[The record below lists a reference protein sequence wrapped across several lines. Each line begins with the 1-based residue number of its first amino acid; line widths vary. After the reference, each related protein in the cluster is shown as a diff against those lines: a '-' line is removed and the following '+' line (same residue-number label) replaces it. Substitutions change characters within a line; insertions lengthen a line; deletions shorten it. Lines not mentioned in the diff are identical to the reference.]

1 MEAMNVDE
9 GQPSQ
14 QLALIRAVR
23 TLDENNSVTLP
34 EKIHRLWLLLS
45 AAKDTRLHGVEESI
59 LRWLLK
65 QMSGNTDSA
74 EHVRRYPL
82 TWTILGH
89 VFPKIPAQS
98 LGRSLAYL
106 RFVPILNKTL
116 GDITQQENHTG
127 TLGTEEDTAT
137 AKKRKKGADWPA
149 TLAELRTSLGCF
161 RSASEIFEALAVLL
175 EQGTAQPGAVTP
187 EKRVGAE
194 HVKSLFSS
202 SGDETRDITARLLI
216 TCSESLSISDE
227 GLVKGQQSWI
237 DTVTTIWNLRLHS
250 KEDSLDFARH
260 IYERASLTLAKY
272 EDGHST
278 QPPNHIYS
286 ACREIWMPQLR
297 RFLSTY
303 FIRPARQRFAVD
315 KNVDVLKL
323 ALEISQ
329 KDVVSST
336 TVMWSIAARIP
347 RDTSDPRSKIEHDAW
362 AEIIFQ
368 IVVDGLKPLAR
379 RKKNEVLS
387 RLLDVALQT
396 RSIPSTETLRALHQ
410 KHALGKAETDWML
423 LSKILAC
430 DADVFLATEDYE
442 TIFDNLSRIS
452 NKNAKLKDKVVV
464 DVILP
469 LQSAFA
475 GARDLAGFVTQWLR
489 GLCAAESIE
498 KSIWFDSRI
507 REHLATVIQTSF
519 SSSQLLRLLERLE
532 SIPSKAG
539 EILVVLDG
547 ICTGLTDEN
556 TIANADPKIISMM
569 DQQWEGF
576 SPEVL
581 ALRWRI
587 FGCLASW
594 RGSDECN
601 KLWKRVKSDLKPILK
616 KNKLT
621 APDTFEAF
629 SCCYKLCLSNHIG
642 GKYEDD
648 LTKLICTMLGRLVL
662 SVQTEPD
669 IQLLSPYRDL
679 VFNHLPRLSEQ
690 PKQEVDTL
698 TDQIVQFFGSIIN
711 KLPLPLDEQDLDQV
725 RPLIHNYDVT
735 DEEPMIDA
743 LMAPFLDALDNSENQ
758 CGWTQAQSSRL
769 LLILLEFPT
778 ESWTRGRR
786 KRIMNSWKKHKSA
799 INSRAAKDPK
809 YAGVVL
815 RLLVKIMQQPTF
827 YEKMEFTDLV
837 DICSATI
844 AGDVMLLS
852 LAERFVD
859 ITIRLVLTNTNELT
873 QSYLL
878 NAYEYAN
885 SIRPGKQPAA
895 RTEILLL
902 KSLVTALSDYRSFDN
917 PLERFG
923 IDSNIF
929 RQKLVKLVER
939 ALSDFAS
946 DANEPPLDSL
956 SDEKLRFLSAVLD
969 AAHVVG
975 NDADSQI
982 RVELSGDTLTRLER
996 AGNALMSKD
1005 AAIVWKLRSFLMNQS
1020 ADRYTPESFS
1030 AILDESGLG
1039 VEEELIHGFVDAYV
1053 QGKNQSVRDK
1063 LLSELI
1069 GRETPVEGSIGPLL
1083 AARRLLEL
1091 YQGRHTDDESVSVQ
1105 GSLDLAQVYE
1115 HFTSSLSQAGSL
1127 VHFKQ
1132 ISEIMLFLLD
1142 KHANALTQYNIEA
1155 TLTSVAE
1162 ICSARG
1168 PNIQGPKVAGEI
1180 FASLFKLVALI
1191 IKRHRLRLSGH
1202 FHILLTTLRALL
1214 TVLVAD
1220 PNSSISTRR
1229 AAQSRHPPWL
1239 LARLQPRHAERF
1251 ARLLTLICEPSAASV
1266 ARSRSRSRPGSELDS
1281 ATDVA
1286 KRAAGQY
1293 MYLVLEVYIKLQL
1306 EAEVPRD
1313 MRKALE
1319 FGVFSVLDITSE
1331 GCRKALNES
1340 LDASG
1345 RAVFRALFA
1354 EYRKFGKWK
1363 GV

>member
-1 MEAMNVDE
+1 MEAMEVDE
-9 GQPSQ
+9 DRPSQ

-23 TLDENNSVTLP
+23 TLDEDSSVTLP
-34 EKIHRLWLLLS
+34 EKIHKIWLLLT
-45 AAKDTRLHGVEESI
+45 AAKYTRLCGVEESI

-65 QMSGNTDSA
+65 QMSGSADSA

-106 RFVPILNKTL
+106 RFVPILSKTL
-116 GDITQQENHTG
+116 EDITKQENHTG
-127 TLGTEEDTAT
+127 TLGTEEDTT
-137 AKKRKKGADWPA
+137 TTKKRKRGADWPA
-149 TLAELRTSLGCF
+149 TLPELRTSQGCL
-161 RSASEIFEALAVLL
+161 RSASEVFEALAILL
-175 EQGTAQPGAVTP
+175 EQGTAQPGAVSP

-202 SGDETRDITARLLI
+202 SGNEIRDITARLLI
-216 TCSESLSISDE
+216 ICDELLSISDE
-227 GLVKGQQSWI
+227 ELVKGQQSWI

-250 KEDSLDFARH
+250 KEDSLDFARY
-260 IYERASLTLAKY
+260 IYERASLTLAKLG
-272 EDGHST
+272 DGYST

-286 ACREIWMPQLR
+286 VCREIWRPQLR
-297 RFLSTY
+297 KFLSTY

-323 ALEISQ
+323 ALQMSR
-329 KDVVSST
+329 KDIVAST

-347 RDTSDPRSKIEHDAW
+347 RDTSDPKSKIEHDAW
-362 AEIIFQ
+362 AEVIFQ
-368 IVVDGLKPLAR
+368 IVLDGLQPLPR
-379 RKKNEVLS
+379 LKKNEVLS
-387 RLLDVALQT
+387 RLLDIALQT
-396 RSIPSTETLRALHQ
+396 RSIPSTETLRALYQNHV
-410 KHALGKAETDWML
+410 LDESETDWML

-430 DADVFLATEDYE
+430 DADVFLAAQDYDA
-442 TIFDNLSRIS
+442 IFDNLSRIS
-452 NKNAKLKDKVVV
+452 NEDADLKDKVVV

-469 LQSAFA
+469 LQTAFSD
-475 GARDLAGFVTQWLR
+475 ARDLAGFVTQWLR
-489 GLCAAESIE
+489 SLCAAESVE
-498 KSIWFDSRI
+498 KSIWFDSRV

-532 SIPSKAG
+532 SMPSKAG

-547 ICTGLTDEN
+547 ICAGLNDEN
-556 TIANADPKIISMM
+556 TIANADPKIFSMM
-569 DQQWEGF
+569 DQEWQGF

-601 KLWKRVKSDLKPILK
+601 KLWKVVKSDLKPILK
-616 KNKLT
+616 KGKLT
-621 APDTFEAF
+621 APETFEAF
-629 SCCYKLCLSNHIG
+629 SCCYKLCLANHIG
-642 GKYEDD
+642 GKYEED
-648 LTKLICTMLGRLVL
+648 LTKLICTMLGRLV
-662 SVQTEPD
+662 SSAKTEAD
-669 IQLLSPYRDL
+669 IELLNPYRYL
-679 VFNHLPRLSEQ
+679 VFSRLPKLSEQ
-690 PKQEVDTL
+690 PKQEVNTL
-698 TDQIVQFFGSIIN
+698 TDQIVQFFWSISN
-711 KLPLPLDEQDLDQV
+711 KLPLSPDERDLEPV
-725 RPLIHNYDVT
+725 RPLIHNYDVA

-743 LMAPFLDALDNSENQ
+743 LTAPFLDALDNSENQ
-758 CGWTQAQSSRL
+758 CGWTQPQSSRL
-769 LLILLEFPT
+769 LLILLDFPT
-778 ESWTRGRR
+778 ESWIRGRR
-786 KRIMNSWKKHKSA
+786 KRMISSWKKHKAA
-799 INSRAAKDPK
+799 ISSRAAKDPK
-809 YAGVVL
+809 YAVIVL

-827 YEKMEFTDLV
+827 YENMEFTDLV
-837 DICSATI
+837 EICSAITP
-844 AGDVMLLS
+844 GDAVLLS

-859 ITIRLVLTNTNELT
+859 TTIRQVLANANELT

-878 NAYEYAN
+878 NASEYADG
-885 SIRPGKQPAA
+885 IKPEKRPAA

-902 KSLVTALSDYRSFDN
+902 KSLVTALSDHRSFDN
-917 PLERFG
+917 SFERLG
-923 IDSNIF
+923 IDPNIF
-929 RQKLVKLVER
+929 RQKLVQLLER
-939 ALSDFAS
+939 ALNDFAS
-946 DANEPPLDSL
+946 DANEPSTDTLT
-956 SDEKLRFLSAVLD
+956 DEKLSFLSTVLD
-969 AAHVVG
+969 AARVVSG
-975 NDADSQI
+975 DAASQVKI
-982 RVELSGDTLTRLER
+982 ELSGDTLTRLER
-996 AGNALMSKD
+996 AGNALMSRD
-1005 AAIVWKLRSFLMNQS
+1005 AAVVWKLRAFLMNQS

-1053 QGKNQSVRDK
+1053 QGKSQSVRNQ
-1063 LLSELI
+1063 LFSELI
-1069 GRETPVEGSIGPLL
+1069 GRETPIEGSIGPLL
-1083 AARRLLEL
+1083 AVRRLLEL
-1091 YQGRHTDDESVSVQ
+1091 YQERNVDDESVSVQ

-1115 HFTSSLSQAGSL
+1115 HFTSSLSRAGSL
-1127 VHFKQ
+1127 IHFKQ
-1132 ISEIMLFLLD
+1132 IAEIMLFLLD
-1142 KHANALTQYNIEA
+1142 KHANAMTQYNIEA
-1155 TLTSVAE
+1155 TLASVVE

-1168 PNIQGPKVAGEI
+1168 PKIQGPKAAGEI
-1180 FASLFKLVALI
+1180 FAALFKLVALI

-1202 FHILLTTLRALL
+1202 FHILLTALRALL
-1214 TVLVAD
+1214 TVLLTD
-1220 PNSSISTRR
+1220 PNSSISSRR
-1229 AAQSRHPPWL
+1229 TARPRHPPWL

-1251 ARLLTLICEPSAASV
+1251 GRLLTLVCEPSAASV
-1266 ARSRSRSRPGSELDS
+1266 ARSRSRSELDS

-1306 EAEVPRD
+1306 ETEVPRD

-1319 FGVFSVLDITSE
+1319 VGIFSVLDITSE